1 MRAVLSVFICLSVGF
16 LLGQKYQI
24 SSLINPQDPSVLYA
38 EAFDIYQNAS
48 DKSNSAM
55 IGKAIDYCDRA
66 LAKDP
71 EFDRAH
77 QLLAIIYSDS
87 GQCIKSLNHWYAHLE
102 LQSHNPDMQENARK
116 RIKECVQKIV
126 LEHLTIQELNPL
138 LANQIESLR
147 SDLRKITQ
155 STESRLAQ
163 SQLDKDQMAR
173 QFTQQIQSLENQV
186 NQKEKV
192 TIDILSKINHI
203 QKSLTQAAD
212 FPEKLTILGEVNKI
226 APDNII
232 QYAIQPGDSLAKLA
246 HQFKTS
252 LESICLLNDISDPHR
267 IAIGQKLFIPEPKN
281 TRQR

>member
-1 MRAVLSVFICLSVGF
+1 MRAILSVFICLSVGF

-102 LQSHNPDMQENARK
+102 LQSQNPDMQDNARK

-138 LANQIESLR
+138 LANQIESLK
-147 SDLRKITQ
+147 SDLLKLTQ
-155 STESRLAQ
+155 STQSKLAG
-163 SQLDKDQMAR
+163 SQLEKDQMAR
-173 QFTQQIQSLENQV
+173 QFTQQIQSLENQI

-192 TIDILSKINHI
+192 TVDILSKINHI
-203 QKSLTQAAD
+203 QKSLTQTPD
-212 FPEKLTILGEVNKI
+212 FPEKLTILNEVNKI

-246 HQFKTS
+246 QQFKTS
-252 LESICLLNDISDPHR
+252 VESICHLNDITDPHR
-267 IAIGQKLFIPEPKN
+267 ISIGQKIFIPEPKN
-281 TRQR
+281 SRQR